1 MSGLSALQKLQ
12 LHEKIEPHLA
22 AIGQLFK
29 NPKITLLVRAP
40 DVEDGD
46 LILTADDPD
55 SVIAALKKTWGKS

>member
-12 LHEKIEPHLA
+12 LHEKIEPHLK
-22 AIGQLFK
+22 AISKLFK

-40 DVEDGD
+40 DAEDGD

-55 SVIAALKKTWGKS
+55 CVIAALKRTWGRP